1 MARRLFALIF
11 QEHTFLILLRFFLM
25 RPSWNAMK
33 RILFFAG
40 TILSGKN
47 PVEGGKNGEKE
58 NTNSKGFGSEFWF
71 HGKEKTA

>member
-1 MARRLFALIF
+1 
-11 QEHTFLILLRFFLM
+11 M